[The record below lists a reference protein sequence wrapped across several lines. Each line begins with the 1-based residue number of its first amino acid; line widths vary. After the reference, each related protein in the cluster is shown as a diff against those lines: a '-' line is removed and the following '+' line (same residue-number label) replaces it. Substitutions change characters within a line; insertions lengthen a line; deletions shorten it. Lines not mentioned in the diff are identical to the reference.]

1 MFPAGKF
8 RPQTIRLHTVR
19 LAKYLL
25 GDTSFRFA
33 YDPYVIQATEIYYI
47 VFGALTLLGGIVAY
61 ARIKSLP
68 SLLLGVLLGIALIG
82 AGLLLFNGQTQN
94 SNNIKVGLILGLL
107 ATAGLAGLFIP
118 KVMINR
124 AAPHVILMAV
134 LSAIGMVL
142 TLIAFTGK

>member
-1 MFPAGKF
+1 
-8 RPQTIRLHTVR
+8 
-19 LAKYLL
+19 L

-61 ARIKSLP
+61 ARVKSLP
-68 SLLLGVLLGIALIG
+68 SLLLGGLLGIALIG
-82 AGLLLFNGQTQN
+82 AGLLLFNGQT
-94 SNNIKVGLILGLL
+94 NNLKVGLILGLL

>member
-1 MFPAGKF
+1 MFTAGKF

-19 LAKYLL
+19 IAKHLL

-61 ARIKSLP
+61 ARVKSLP
-68 SLLLGVLLGIALIG
+68 SLLLGGLLGIALIG
-82 AGLLLFNGQTQN
+82 AGLLLFNGQT
-94 SNNIKVGLILGLL
+94 NNLKVGLILGLL

>member
-1 MFPAGKF
+1 M
-8 RPQTIRLHTVR
+8 
-19 LAKYLL
+19 

-61 ARIKSLP
+61 ARVKSLP

-82 AGLLLFNGQTQN
+82 AGLLLFNGQT
-94 SNNIKVGLILGLL
+94 NNLKVGLILGLL